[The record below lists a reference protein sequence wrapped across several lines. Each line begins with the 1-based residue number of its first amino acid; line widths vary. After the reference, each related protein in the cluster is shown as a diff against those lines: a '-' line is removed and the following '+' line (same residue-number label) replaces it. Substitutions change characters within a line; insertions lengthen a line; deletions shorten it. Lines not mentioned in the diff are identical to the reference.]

1 MVLGPEVGTF
11 FGVNK
16 TLVTKAYREH
26 NNYVL
31 NKCPKEKLLV
41 YRIGDGWEPLC
52 KFLGEPVPKVDF
64 PWSNRAASVIYELT
78 HHPDYI
84 VSIWFFWHELSQCD
98 AQLTSLTASQIEPK

>member
-84 VSIWFFWHELSQCD
+84 VSI
-98 AQLTSLTASQIEPK
+98 